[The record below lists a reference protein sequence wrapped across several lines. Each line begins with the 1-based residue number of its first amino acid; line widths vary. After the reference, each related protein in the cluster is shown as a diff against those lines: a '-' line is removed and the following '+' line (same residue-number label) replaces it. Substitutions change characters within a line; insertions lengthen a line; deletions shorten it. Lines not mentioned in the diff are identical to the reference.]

1 MFKLGQAFF
10 FAATDLV
17 EVVVLG
23 DTLPVNLV
31 FYLGDTLL
39 LNEVL
44 ALAAEAVVDVDF
56 GGKLL
61 VEVVVK
67 VDLGETLLA
76 VEAAEEAAVEEA
88 GVLLER
94 AETLGKF
101 WLFPSSAALS
111 LYNSLKSFGRFTV
124 ASPKT

>member
-1 MFKLGQAFF
+1 MGQAFF
-10 FAATDLV
+10 LAAADLV
-17 EVVVLG
+17 EVVLG
-23 DTLPVNLV
+23 DTFLV
-31 FYLGDTLL
+31 VVVVDLGDTLL
-39 LNEVL
+39 LEEDL
-44 ALAAEAVVDVDF
+44 APAAEAVVDVDF